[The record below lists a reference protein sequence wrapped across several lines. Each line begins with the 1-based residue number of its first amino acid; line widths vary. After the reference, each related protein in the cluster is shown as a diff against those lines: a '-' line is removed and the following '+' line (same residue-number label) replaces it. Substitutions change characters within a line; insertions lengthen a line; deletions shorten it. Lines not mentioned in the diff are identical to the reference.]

1 VRHARFDVAS
11 LSIEG
16 IDVPL
21 RAAYLL
27 VAESEVEG
35 RPQWE
40 CIAYGSDP
48 APLPQG
54 RYVVAIA
61 TLDERHLE
69 GDAVLVRSVE
79 GAHVLRG
86 DGPLTGLHA
95 DDLG

>member
-16 IDVPL
+16 VDVPL
-21 RAAYLL
+21 RSAHLL
-27 VAESEVEG
+27 VVESDEAA

-40 CIAYGSDP
+40 CIAYGLEP
-48 APLPQG
+48 TPLPQG
-54 RYVVAIA
+54 RYDVAIT
-61 TLDERHLE
+61 TLEGRHLR

-79 GAHVLRG
+79 GAHVVRG
-86 DGPLTGLHA
+86 DGPLAGFLV